1 MPCYGMRLGTA
12 NGNLPF
18 RAEDYDEAAARR
30 GVEMRPARAGLTGL
44 LQAHKG
50 IPTKRSTHDLEFEDI
65 RMSQTLSPVRLWW
78 YDMEILLRTIRVF
91 LQAKGI

>member
-30 GVEMRPARAGLTGL
+30 GVEMRPARTGLTGL

-50 IPTKRSTHDLEFEDI
+50 IPTRRSTHDLEFEDI

-78 YDMEILLRTIRVF
+78 YDMGVLVRTIRVLF
-91 LQAKGI
+91 QAKGI